1 MGQKE
6 MAARINTILML
17 SLYIRSMSEK
27 PSERSPCKISAPE
40 RMNFTQKSLAEQSY
54 LLRAPA
60 QMYHLQKNATIGK
73 AAPSF

>member
-1 MGQKE
+1 
-6 MAARINTILML
+6 
-17 SLYIRSMSEK
+17 MSEK

-60 QMYHLQKNATIGK
+60 QMYHLQKLQQLVRLHHPFSTKSGSLDVVSDNDT
-73 AAPSF
+73 AA